1 MHMVGCFWN
10 WLSIP
15 PLHDPSEA
23 DALPTWVDATADLKE
38 MQATAREDSRDATAQ
53 APFGHLYTAS
63 MLWALTTMSTIGYGD
78 IKAIGNAEKLYS
90 MVIMLVGSVIFGVV
104 VGGMTQ
110 LIAQLD
116 AVTNRAQERIGDQPA
131 PAPSPQPSPEP
142 EPEPE
147 PEP

>member
-78 IKAIGNAEKLYS
+78 IKAIGNGEKRYS
-90 MVIMLVGSVIFGVV
+90 
-104 VGGMTQ
+104 
-110 LIAQLD
+110 
-116 AVTNRAQERIGDQPA
+116 
-131 PAPSPQPSPEP
+131 
-142 EPEPE
+142 
-147 PEP
+147 